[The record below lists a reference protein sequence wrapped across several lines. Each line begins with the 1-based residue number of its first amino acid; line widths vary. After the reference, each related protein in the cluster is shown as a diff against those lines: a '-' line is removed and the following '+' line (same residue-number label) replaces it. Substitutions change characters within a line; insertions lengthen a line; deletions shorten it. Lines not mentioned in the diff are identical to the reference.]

1 MTDQQIIKGLIDRD
15 GQVTQLFFFEK
26 CRPLL
31 SSIIQTVF
39 AYHVDYDELVNELY
53 LHLMEDDALRLR
65 QFEGRSS
72 FYQWLKVL
80 AIRFF
85 IRKRHLVV
93 ENASHDED
101 PAMANAAAAD
111 TDSAQQAHNDLE
123 RLLAMMTNKR
133 YVSILRQLVVNDRDP
148 DRVATEMHITTANLY
163 NLKRRAIAEL
173 TQVALKDKNNY
184 DRKNAFIR

>member
-1 MTDQQIIKGLIDRD
+1 MTDQQIIQGLIDRD
-15 GQVTQLFFFEK
+15 GHITQLFFFEK

-31 SSIIQTVF
+31 SSIIQMVF
-39 AYHVDYDELVNELY
+39 AYHVDYDELVSELY
-53 LHLMEDDALRLR
+53 LHLMDDDAARLR

-85 IRKRHLVV
+85 LRKRHLVID
-93 ENASHDED
+93 NTSHDED
-101 PAMANAAAAD
+101 TAMLNAAAD
-111 TDSAQQAHNDLE
+111 SDSAQQAHSDLQ
-123 RLLAMMTNKR
+123 RLMDKMQNKR
-133 YVSILRQLVVNDRDP
+133 YVSILTQLVVEDRDP
-148 DRVATEMHITTANLY
+148 ERVASEMHITTANLY

-184 DRKNAFIR
+184 DRKNPFIR